1 MKQFSL
7 LLLLPFFSLVVAA
20 PIFSRDIN
28 AFLAEIALLFPFS
41 GLISDIS
48 GLLTAA
54 EQTLAS
60 FFGIQTTQNG
70 LSGSCGAVTV
80 IFARGTTEPGN
91 VGVLVG
97 PPFFDALKSTIGAGN
112 VVVQGVDYPASVEGF
127 LVGGD
132 SASAQTMYDN
142 LPIPGWGEPMLV
154 YVLIITQGE
163 PSHRGLLKVS
173 QHKGC
178 YGGVF
183 AGWPNSA

>member
-7 LLLLPFFSLVVAA
+7 LLLLPFFSFVVAA

-54 EQTLAS
+54 EQTLAA
-60 FFGIQTTQNG
+60 FFSTQTTQNG

-127 LVGGD
+127 LAGGD
-132 SASAQTMYDN
+132 SGGAQTM
-142 LPIPGWGEPMLV
+142 
-154 YVLIITQGE
+154 
-163 PSHRGLLKVS
+163 
-173 QHKGC
+173 
-178 YGGVF
+178 
-183 AGWPNSA
+183 